1 MKKSEIDM
9 YNQSPFLII
18 RSAYLYYILNQSQ
31 GQIAKE
37 LNISITTV
45 SRLLSKAKN
54 EDIIRF
60 VIPPAYLR
68 CIDLS
73 RNLQERFHL
82 KNVIVAPPSDPEI
95 TNFSQISPA
104 EAKNT
109 VALEGARYL
118 QRIIKPEDILGVGWG
133 STVFQMINLLNPSQK
148 VDAKFVTLHGS
159 IEFIE
164 NELDVRTLVTRMAK
178 AFFGKNYA
186 FLTDALM
193 STPEAAEIMRH
204 QRNNKIVFDM
214 FPKITVAV
222 FGIGSLYPEE
232 TSVLCS
238 PEFMSREDLN
248 ALRNAGVCGDIAL
261 RFFDKDGNECPTTL
275 KNRMISIDLQ
285 LLKKIPQ
292 KICVASGSG
301 KAWSIGAALKGGLID
316 TLIIDCA
323 LAEALMHII
332 C

>member
-1 MKKSEIDM
+1 LKKSEIDM

-31 GQIAKE
+31 SQIADE

-60 VIPPAYLR
+60 VIPTAYLR
-68 CIDLS
+68 CIELS
-73 RNLQERFHL
+73 RNLQKRFYL
-82 KNVIVAPPSDPEI
+82 KNVIVAPPSNPEI
-95 TNFSQISPA
+95 TDFSQIPPD

-193 STPEAAEIMRH
+193 PTPEAAEIMKH
-204 QRNNKIVFDM
+204 QRNNKLVIDM
-214 FPKITVAV
+214 FSKITVAV
-222 FGIGSLYPEE
+222 FGIGSLYPRE

-238 PEFMSREDLN
+238 PEFMSREDLD
-248 ALRNAGVCGDIAL
+248 ALRKADVRGDIAL
-261 RFFDKDGNECPTTL
+261 RFLDRDGRECPTSL
-275 KNRMISIDLQ
+275 MDRMISIDLA

-292 KICVASGSG
+292 KICLASGSE
-301 KAWSIGAALKGGLID
+301 KAWSIVAALRGGLID

-323 LAEALMHII
+323 LAEALMHIEN
-332 C
+332 